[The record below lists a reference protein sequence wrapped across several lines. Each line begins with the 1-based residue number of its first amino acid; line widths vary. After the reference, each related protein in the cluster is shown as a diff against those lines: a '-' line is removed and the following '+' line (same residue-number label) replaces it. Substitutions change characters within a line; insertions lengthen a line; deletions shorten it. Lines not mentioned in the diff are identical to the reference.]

1 MLRNCKF
8 VGVGTILVL
17 LFILLASQ
25 LNAQSPT
32 ATPTPSTPTSTPL
45 ATVPVISAAP
55 TPSIVT
61 ALSTRQAVV
70 KRPIDG
76 DSVEVVFTDDGEV
89 AIVHLANVDAP
100 ESVDTTECFGREST
114 EYAVQAYQDSPL
126 ISIELAG
133 EISDGEGSGYV
144 HLADGTLLNMVMVL
158 FGYARYDDA
167 IESMYTDQIENA
179 EVQSKQGKTGLWR
192 ACGETEKPPRPC
204 FLFNN
209 DEMDSGSKREVLA
222 ELEDASEVS
231 AIFKYA
237 YYDPVQNEIIVSWK
251 LSVDESWSD
260 WWVDEYYRLPDC
272 LRDRS
277 VLVER

>member
-1 MLRNCKF
+1 MRRRHKF
-8 VGVGTILVL
+8 VVFGSALVL
-17 LFILLASQ
+17 LFVLLASQ

-89 AIVHLANVDAP
+89 AIVHLANVNAP
-100 ESVDTTECFGREST
+100 ESVDTTECFGRESA
-114 EYAVQAYQDSPL
+114 EYAVQSYQDSPL

-133 EISDGEGSGYV
+133 EITDGEGTGYV
-144 HLADGTLLNMVMVL
+144 HLADGTLLNLVMVL
-158 FGYARYDDA
+158 FGYARYDYTV
-167 IESMYTDQIENA
+167 ESVYTDQIKNA
-179 EVQSKQGKTGLWR
+179 EAQSKQGKTGLWR

-204 FLFNN
+204 FIFSQDGL
-209 DEMDSGSKREVLA
+209 DSTSKREVLNQFP
-222 ELEDASEVS
+222 DREVS
-231 AIFKYA
+231 TSFRHA
-237 YYDPVQNEIIVSWK
+237 YFDPVQHEVVVTWILYLNSSSSGLRVR
-251 LSVDESWSD
+251 
-260 WWVDEYYRLPDC
+260 EYFRLPDC

-277 VLVER
+277 EVYER